1 MHAGGTAHIVPVPG
15 VMGVKDFALTYS
27 NILERYKFERFGRT
41 FFWQRQNYSQAVL
54 CLGINPHFREQN
66 CERHKIYGAWEKR
79 IHINEQTSWLL
90 FFVAFGQHFSIWL
103 EFEDGRK
110 NMTDY
115 CTKGTYGLEDY
126 RRSSDHFGEILATPP
141 KCGGGGRNYDCWL
154 GCAAKFLLSENS
166 DKTPLTEL
174 AKNQAFPLFMAACG
188 WRRPGFFTPSVTFE
202 NRASRSPDVF
212 LACSQKTPFDVSTS
226 RHIVRPSYGYGAL
239 WAHAL
244 CSTYLLY
251 TNIFPQY
258 SSNLTRRHAQNHCG
272 GWYDSPP
279 LFERSPRSWAPQVC
293 TGAKQGEDCQWKL

>member
-90 FFVAFGQHFSIWL
+90 FFVPFGQLFSLWL
-103 EFEDGRK
+103 EFDDGRK
-110 NMTDY
+110 NMKDY

-141 KCGGGGRNYDCWL
+141 KCVGGTEIMTVDW
-154 GCAAKFLLSENS
+154 AALPNFFYL
-166 DKTPLTEL
+166 KTVIKLHWQNWPKTKHFPYLWPPAAEGD
-174 AKNQAFPLFMAACG
+174 QAFLRHLSRLKTEPAAAQMS
-188 WRRPGFFTPSVTFE
+188 F
-202 NRASRSPDVF
+202 SPAEKK
-212 LACSQKTPFDVSTS
+212 LLPMC
-226 RHIVRPSYGYGAL
+226 RHLVISWASYGYGSL
-239 WAHAL
+239 WPHAL
-244 CSTYLLY
+244 CPTYLLY
-251 TNIFPQY
+251 TNIFLQ
-258 SSNLTRRHAQNHCG
+258 
-272 GWYDSPP
+272 
-279 LFERSPRSWAPQVC
+279 
-293 TGAKQGEDCQWKL
+293 